1 MPYFI
6 ATGVDANGDPTDE
19 YSAEYFDKNIFV
31 KNIRLSFG
39 YSVDEISTET
49 LRLYT
54 NSSKIYES
62 GDSYSKKIKLRYI
75 YVTDN
80 QRQIVINGTPQLI
93 DYAKQLSSL
102 ANRYP
107 IIRWY
112 KKNADKDGTALRR
125 GSEWD
130 EVYVTDNLFEYTA
143 KNLKDDVEE
152 SYQSVLYSNVKAPYY
167 LYNLY
172 SALDEIDDRSE
183 LFNFCSLWKQVF
195 DQVYPDLE
203 IESFDDELEEAIRS
217 RAIKILKDEGIE
229 EYTNEQLE
237 AQIEEIKNNPDQYP
251 EMQKHIYIQQAW
263 ADSDIK
269 ELLSNVL
276 TFNNKDNATDI
287 ADAKARSLTL
297 TSGDDSK
304 GIFNCY
310 EATFAADNNLINP
323 ADEFI
328 PRKINATFNS
338 NLIDDKGIVSASRLA
353 WYIPK
358 NNTMI
363 HAPSSG
369 KTYNGTRVEDGTV
382 IALPQYCFTTQA
394 EIDAY
399 KSKLSS
405 EEYALYSQR
414 IKTYYIILED

>member
-1 MPYFI
+1 M
-6 ATGVDANGDPTDE
+6 
-19 YSAEYFDKNIFV
+19 
-31 KNIRLSFG
+31 
-39 YSVDEISTET
+39 
-49 LRLYT
+49 
-54 NSSKIYES
+54 
-62 GDSYSKKIKLRYI
+62 
-75 YVTDN
+75 
-80 QRQIVINGTPQLI
+80 
-93 DYAKQLSSL
+93 
-102 ANRYP
+102 
-107 IIRWY
+107 
-112 KKNADKDGTALRR
+112 
-125 GSEWD
+125 
-130 EVYVTDNLFEYTA
+130 
-143 KNLKDDVEE
+143 
-152 SYQSVLYSNVKAPYY
+152 YSNVKAPYY

-172 SALDEIDDRSE
+172 NALDEIDDRSE

-195 DQVYPDLE
+195 DQIYPDLE
-203 IESFDDELEEAIRS
+203 IESFDDELEEAIRN

-353 WYIPK
+353 WYVPK

-369 KTYNGTRVEDGTV
+369 RTYNGTRVEDGTV

-394 EIDAY
+394 DIDAY
-399 KSKLSS
+399 KSKLSD

-414 IKTYYIILED
+414 IKTYYIVLEDWTEQDHARPTENLVSLIYYIKPKLIKQWTNNTILASMYRNGQIYEGDNAKITLTFSVKGANGTNHTLVVQMMDEFIGVLGGNENEWTLKSSPSA